1 MAVTNTV
8 SMSKVKDIL
17 NFTID
22 NNFRLQEEGLMPIAI
37 GIEGAAGIG
46 KTSIVK
52 QVAQERGMNLV
63 KLNLAQLEE
72 PGDIVGYP
80 IKEYECQLL
89 MRKKK
94 EDGTYAVTIS
104 PKTVWVNEKQL
115 DSNVNPNIKYQQTG
129 KTRMGYAK
137 PAWVPDYNENGT
149 ILLADDYNRANQALL
164 NAFMEVILEQKYA
177 SWSLPKKTTV
187 VISQN
192 PDDGCYNV
200 QSQDEAQIGRF
211 VNYNAEFE
219 IDSWA
224 RWSESVKLDGRCINF
239 VMSYS
244 DELFK
249 ADEEGNRICNPRSF
263 VMFANMISGIKDW
276 DKAENLEFISLIA
289 KGCFKDDG
297 GRFSSMFTSFI
308 RNKMHLIIQPKD
320 MLEQSWD
327 TVKSK
332 LESTLFD
339 ADGTYRPD
347 IASLLE
353 RRFSN
358 YINAWLDSDQKTP
371 ISKVKDRILEFMDYR
386 NPNTNDCFFNAD
398 MFYHMIKTITSEHRK
413 QTNALLYEPKIAKV
427 IS

>member
-17 NFTID
+17 NYTID
-22 NNFRLQEEGLMPIAI
+22 NNTRIQDEGGMPIAI
-37 GIEGAAGIG
+37 GLEAEPGIG
-46 KTSIVK
+46 KTSIVE
-52 QVAQERGMNLV
+52 QVAKDRNMSYV
-63 KLNLAQLEE
+63 KISLSQLEE
-72 PGDIVGYP
+72 AGDLAGYP
-80 IKEYECQLL
+80 IKEFECQLL

-94 EDGTYAVTIS
+94 EDGTYAVTVA
-104 PKTVWVNEKQL
+104 PQPVWVNEKQIE
-115 DSNVNPNIKYQQTG
+115 NNNNPNIKYQQTG

-137 PAWVPDYNENGT
+137 PMWVPEYNENG
-149 ILLADDYNRANQALL
+149 ILVNLDDFSRANQQLIQAT
-164 NAFMEVILEQKYA
+164 MELILTQGYMTWKF
-177 SWSLPKKTTV
+177 PKKTSIVLTT
-187 VISQN
+187 N
-192 PDDGCYNV
+192 PDDGTSNV
-200 QSQDEAQIGRF
+200 NSLDEAQRTRY
-211 VNYNAEFE
+211 VNFSVNFDLDAW
-219 IDSWA
+219 SRWA
-224 RWSESVKLDGRCINF
+224 ESVKLDGRCINF

-263 VMFANMISGIKDW
+263 VMFANMIAGINDW
-276 DKAENLEFISLIA
+276 DKPENLEFISLIA
-289 KGCFKDDG
+289 KGCFKDDA

-308 RNKMHLIIQPKD
+308 RNKMHLLIQPKE
-320 MLEQSWD
+320 MLEQGWD

-332 LESTLFD
+332 LEKTLFD
-339 ADGTYRPD
+339 QDGSYRPD